1 MFGQRLRPARGCEG
15 AKRLDDLG
23 LATTARGGVG
33 ERHVGRARRRIH
45 TTARVHAGYHLSHG
59 LATARLAYVSAI
71 GVWSG
76 WWQCGCRAHHTCEG
90 EGDVTGKDGTK
101 RLAELDVCHLEGGR
115 WRWYGSGGGGSSGG
129 GGAARPNYTNT
140 AP

>member
-1 MFGQRLRPARGCEG
+1 
-15 AKRLDDLG
+15 
-23 LATTARGGVG
+23 
-33 ERHVGRARRRIH
+33 
-45 TTARVHAGYHLSHG
+45 
-59 LATARLAYVSAI
+59 
-71 GVWSG
+71 
-76 WWQCGCRAHHTCEG
+76 
-90 EGDVTGKDGTK
+90 VTGKDGAK